1 MLHFCNKIVCTGFR
15 FSRKIKAKDEQLKG
29 EKKMHTEKIALSI
42 VFLLSFTITIVTIR
56 QRTLN
61 EDQTSNVALMSALM
75 NLIVTWYLF

>member
-1 MLHFCNKIVCTGFR
+1 MY
-15 FSRKIKAKDEQLKG
+15 E
-29 EKKMHTEKIALSI
+29 EKIALSI

-61 EDQTSNVALMSALM
+61 EDQTSNVALMSALI